1 MTHVRETGYLHG
13 PRANQTVQAILDA
26 TREIFLRRGYSGTKI
41 EDITQLAGISRASF
55 YTYFPSKRAALIA
68 LGADSLQ
75 RAMEMVQALGDI
87 SQERRRSDLE
97 GWVALFTEYL
107 EDYGSLVLAWTQ
119 AAYEDDEIRQAGQR
133 GHLEFC
139 RRLGNA
145 VGVLG
150 GGRIEDPVEQGLLV
164 VSMLERAWAYG
175 RLYGSAIDHDA
186 LGRIAAR
193 MLDAVAAGDA
203 EAGDT
208 GSDGS

>member
-1 MTHVRETGYLHG
+1 MTYVREAGYVHG
-13 PRANQTVQAILDA
+13 PRANQTIQAILDA

-68 LGADSLQ
+68 LGVDSLR
-75 RAMEMVQALGDI
+75 RAMEMVQALRDI

-107 EDYGSLVLAWTQ
+107 EDYGSLVMAWTQ

-145 VGVLG
+145 VGRLG
-150 GGRIEDPVEQGLLV
+150 GGEIEDPVEQGLLV
-164 VSMLERAWAYG
+164 VSMLERAWAYR

-186 LGRIAAR
+186 LSRIAAR

-208 GSDGS
+208 SSGGS